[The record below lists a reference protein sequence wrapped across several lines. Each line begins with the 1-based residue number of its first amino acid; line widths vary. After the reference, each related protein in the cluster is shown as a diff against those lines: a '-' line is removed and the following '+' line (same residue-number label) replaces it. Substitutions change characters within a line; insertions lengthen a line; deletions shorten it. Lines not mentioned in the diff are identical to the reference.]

1 MDNNEFQT
9 DNLFQET
16 FLVTES
22 MISNWCCE
30 YYNIHFL
37 TQHIHTQVALC
48 TITTLFFCQWKFD
61 VKEGGNDNGGNLFD
75 YGIPSFTKIKAMIA
89 SREGYTPKS
98 LSKRVTVAFTFIKDT
113 M

>member
-30 YYNIHFL
+30 YYNIRFL
-37 TQHIHTQVALC
+37 TQHIHT
-48 TITTLFFCQWKFD
+48 
-61 VKEGGNDNGGNLFD
+61 
-75 YGIPSFTKIKAMIA
+75 
-89 SREGYTPKS
+89 
-98 LSKRVTVAFTFIKDT
+98 
-113 M
+113 